1 MNNPVSVE
9 VLERL
14 TNMKRYQASH
24 VCRNRL
30 KLACGQ
36 ILLQVTPCHVFHHDA
51 VLVLTL
57 ELLFEPY
64 DIWAVFTL

>member
-1 MNNPVSVE
+1 MNDFVSVK

-14 TNMKRYQASH
+14 ANVKRYQTSH
-24 VCRNRL
+24 VCWNRL

-36 ILLQVTPCHVFHHDA
+36 ILLQVAPCHVFHHNA